1 MAASDEYK
9 GPIVYETLSGTDI
22 QAKPSNDN
30 YSILEDEPLYFE
42 GCAGSIQFNGGSMPT
57 FLGNEVEPGIYEYY
71 ILQKSVINP
80 EKTSITSFRIN
91 QQLVSWTD
99 TWRDRLYWDDEEGC
113 YMIEKNANFVRVDGT
128 DSSAFKEL
136 NVSYTRIEVDGCPNS
151 MDDYVAPYVRSNW
164 TVAPRKTAV
173 DNDWRAIVGT
183 GWTANEIVC
192 FMNFGYYQPDE
203 VILSVFINNPL
214 NATFPAHN
222 QVSNGSLSTSG
233 AIPVEGVRVERTG
246 LKKKIKLKQY
256 KGGTIYSMVSAEQ
269 ALKSSVTISIPTM
282 ETKYVPR
289 TEIFEGTSIT
299 INDPNYKVTDVY
311 FEGLDSIQAYI
322 GNKIGSNEE
331 YELKGAYEE
340 FDKLFDL
347 EDDTFVY
354 KIKTTSADGLLT
366 KYTDIVLP
374 DAMLHFSDSD
384 WTGYDKDP
392 ANPFPHSYTSWSE
405 EHQTYMCY
413 TNTEFLYLDNIDTF
427 KYGQFTKTTATQ
439 YLQWVERPAWK
450 SPCLPHLHVVKPQHE
465 VQNNYEENPWGGFAN
480 LDTCEPY
487 YMGAYVQNPIA
498 MIAIDNN
505 QTGAEQFRC
514 MKIVFK
520 NDTDTPTTDEGWY
533 GTRDRVNEFLSKYP
547 IEMLLHRINPGTLTA
562 ISSGY
567 KKKIKLP
574 YFGAGTTY
582 TLERYNEISGNTVKA
597 NIKISVDLKYD
608 FKIAYRIF
616 DGRDIKLKN
625 MEGRIIRNEQP
636 VYLEEVRGN
645 SELKAIEEFI
655 DNQYVRTETIK
666 LLGTLTPRGW
676 YSYNIYK
683 TNASGKTETINFE
696 LPEMLCW
703 WPGPNSSRPTAEVS
717 FECPSQDDIL
727 YWDAPNKCYKIKRRT
742 GYYFANSAYSDIE
755 FLPYVYKNE
764 NIGPGAW
771 EFYTEGIPNDKSQFG
786 SSSYADINTNYI
798 PCTFHNV
805 YSTYAHSWGAVFPV
819 IYDSNSTGA
828 YPSMRFP
835 DNVFGIYTTA
845 TTLDELNVFLANR
858 PFHLIT
864 AAYYQNRSRN
874 NPYPIRNTNITKPVK
889 IDISNDDVTK
899 GVNLKVMN
907 GDIDARFKIAVP
919 VTYTEIDVPTPTYDL
934 GAPKDFNGTN
944 VYVNTNIQLF
954 NQAKDFTILLDYQH
968 KTSDAIYVAN
978 DRTIL
983 HCRYENTGTSYRQC
997 GLAVETTTAPE
1008 ARIRCA
1014 TDYSGEVLASP
1025 YTLNMYQL
1033 KNPDS
1038 VFNEL
1043 LYRYRTVIVYKAGLP
1058 YKVIQAGDGEII
1070 QEYELYMNVP
1080 PFRAHTRPLYLG
1092 CQNSTSDARS
1102 RYFAGRINECKVWD
1116 GVALTDGQIL
1126 KILGDGPYPKESFT
1140 VSNKTFAGNQTS
1152 QVADNQLDTGVTIF
1166 DPGFTD
1172 VDFTIF
1178 LEFDKG
1184 TGGSSTPRVL
1194 CCTDATNGYETLSVH
1209 SEDSR
1214 ETFNIRAFNGSYYE
1228 LLKNPLPS
1236 VNDHYKFFIC
1246 YRAGMVDSVI
1256 DYSTGVPVRLELA
1269 DTLPTSPPSP
1279 SSTFYNVLLGASPF
1293 SSLTDTR
1300 YVWGGTIKH
1309 CKIWKHKLLSSYDM
1323 DYVVNNILK

>member
-1 MAASDEYK
+1 MSKKLLMTATDEFR
-9 GPIVYETLSGTDI
+9 GPIVYETISGTDI
-22 QAKPSNDN
+22 QAKPSNNN

-42 GCAGSIQFNGGSMPT
+42 GCSGSIQFNGSNMPT

-80 EKTSITSFRIN
+80 ERTAITSFRIN
-91 QQLVSWTD
+91 QQLVSWTN

-128 DSSAFKEL
+128 DPSAFK
-136 NVSYTRIEVDGCPNS
+136 SIDSSFTTIEVDGYPNS
-151 MDDYVAPYVRSNW
+151 MDDYKVPYVTSNW
-164 TVAPRKTAV
+164 TVASRRNCI
-173 DNDWRAIVGT
+173 DNGWRAIIGYA
-183 GWTANEIVC
+183 WTANELVC
-192 FMNFGYYQPDE
+192 FMNFGSVQSTE
-203 VILSVFINNPL
+203 TILSVFVNNPL
-214 NATFPAHN
+214 NATFPTHN
-222 QVSNGSLSTSG
+222 QASNGSLDTSG
-233 AIPVEGVRVERTG
+233 AIPVEGVRLERTS

-269 ALKSSVTISIPTM
+269 ALKSSVSINIPTM
-282 ETKYVPR
+282 ETKYLPKSESFSGVTIKP
-289 TEIFEGTSIT
+289 TIQDLNFIMEGDYVYFKGFSGTHGVTMLSGSGTHDQFKGISLLGEYVKENTYRYT
-299 INDPNYKVTDVY
+299 INAK
-311 FEGLDSIQAYI
+311 
-322 GNKIGSNEE
+322 
-331 YELKGAYEE
+331 
-340 FDKLFDL
+340 
-347 EDDTFVY
+347 
-354 KIKTTSADGLLT
+354 SADGTKSKNVTFDMAYQITGVGSDQTTNPVSKMYWSDEAGCYVADLYDKYLRIYSIPETYETWTYNGYTYFGFDTVNGAISYNTGAATNCNVTTNWYNASLQYQQGIRAVGYKNYESSYIGIAVKNKPDRESLNDYLLT
-366 KYTDIVLP
+366 
-374 DAMLHFSDSD
+374 
-384 WTGYDKDP
+384 
-392 ANPFPHSYTSWSE
+392 
-405 EHQTYMCY
+405 
-413 TNTEFLYLDNIDTF
+413 
-427 KYGQFTKTTATQ
+427 
-439 YLQWVERPAWK
+439 
-450 SPCLPHLHVVKPQHE
+450 
-465 VQNNYEENPWGGFAN
+465 
-480 LDTCEPY
+480 
-487 YMGAYVQNPIA
+487 
-498 MIAIDNN
+498 
-505 QTGAEQFRC
+505 
-514 MKIVFK
+514 
-520 NDTDTPTTDEGWY
+520 
-533 GTRDRVNEFLSKYP
+533 
-547 IEMLLHRINPGTLTA
+547 
-562 ISSGY
+562 SGY
-567 KKKIKLP
+567 GPAEIIYRLSGIETVNAGINRKIKLP
-574 YFGAGTTY
+574 WFGEGTIY
-582 TLERYNEISGNTVKA
+582 TMVKTTEYGVTLSPTIEIEVP
-597 NIKISVDLKYD
+597 LKYD
-608 FKIAYRIF
+608 FKIAYKIF

-625 MEGRIIRNEQP
+625 MEGRIIRNELP
-636 VYLEEVRGN
+636 AYLEEVRGN
-645 SELKAIEEFI
+645 SELTTYEEYVN
-655 DNQYVRTETIK
+655 NQYIRKETIR
-666 LLGTLTPRGW
+666 LLGTQTPRGW

-703 WPGPNSSRPTAEVS
+703 YPGPNSSRPTAEVS

-727 YWDAPNKCYKIKRRT
+727 YWDAPNKCYQIKRRT

-755 FLPYVYKNE
+755 FLPYVYDGE

-771 EFYTEGIPNDKSQFG
+771 EFYTEGIPNEQF
-786 SSSYADINTNYI
+786 SSNSYANINTNYI
-798 PCTFHNV
+798 SRAFNNA
-805 YSTYAHSWGAVFPV
+805 YSDFAHSWGAVFPV
-819 IYDSNSTGA
+819 VYNSNSTGA
-828 YPSMRFP
+828 YPSTSYP
-835 DNVFGIYTTA
+835 YNIFGIYTTA
-845 TTLDELNVFLANR
+845 ITLDELNVFLANR

-864 AAYYQNRSRN
+864 AAYYKNRSRN

-889 IDISNDDVTK
+889 IDISNDDVSK
-899 GVNLKVMN
+899 GVNLKVIN

-934 GAPKDFNGTN
+934 GAPKDFNGSN

-968 KTSDAIYVAN
+968 KTSDSTYVAS

-1025 YTLNMYQL
+1025 YTLNMYQS

-1038 VFNEL
+1038 NLNVL

-1058 YKVIQAGDGEII
+1058 YKVIQAGDGDII
-1070 QEYELYMNVP
+1070 QEYELYRNVP

-1092 CQNSTSDARS
+1092 CQNSTSNSRS

-1140 VSNKTFAGNQTS
+1140 VSNKKFTGNQTS
-1152 QVADNQLDTGVTIF
+1152 QVAGNQLDTGVTIF
-1166 DPGFTD
+1166 DYGFTD

-1194 CCTDATNGYETLSVH
+1194 CCSDTTSGYEFLSVH

-1214 ETFNIRAFNGSYYE
+1214 KTFNIRAYNSGDSKYYE

-1269 DTLPTSPPSP
+1269 DTLPTAPPGLSL
-1279 SSTFYNVLLGASPF
+1279 TYYNVLLGAAPF
-1293 SSLTDTR
+1293 SSLTNTR

-1309 CKIWKHKLLSSYDM
+1309 CKIWKGKLLSSYDM
-1323 DYVVNNILK
+1323 DYVVNNVLK